1 MGENR
6 ARPAPAATPGPVLR
20 LASASPR
27 RRQLLELIGVPH
39 VVSPADIDETVRPGE
54 RADHYVMRL
63 ACEKAQA
70 IWRKQNDLPVLGSD
84 TTVVIGQHI
93 LGKPE
98 SEADAVSMLTRLSG
112 RTHLVHTGI
121 ALRMP
126 DGREFMGISST
137 QVQFA
142 HLSEAQMRAYWAS
155 GEPQGKAGAYAI
167 QGLGAVFVSSISGS
181 YTGVMGLPLYETAE
195 MLRAAGIAVWN
206 GAAAMKE
213 GGQ

>member
-1 MGENR
+1 MGEKK
-6 ARPAPAATPGPVLR
+6 PAPALR

-27 RRQLLELIGVPH
+27 RRQLLDLIGVPH
-39 VVSPADIDETVRPGE
+39 VVTPADIDETPRAGE
-54 RADHYVMRL
+54 RPDHYVMRL
-63 ACEKAQA
+63 ACEKGKAVWDRQ
-70 IWRKQNDLPVLGSD
+70 KNLPVLGAD
-84 TTVVIGQHI
+84 TTVVVDEHI

-98 SEADAVSMLTRLSG
+98 SEADAISMLGRLSG
-112 RTHLVHTGI
+112 RVHVVHTGI

-142 HLSEAQMRAYWAS
+142 HLTEAQMRAYWAS

-167 QGLGAVFVSSISGS
+167 QGLGAVFVSNLSGS

-195 MLRAAGIAVWN
+195 MLRAAGIPVWR
-206 GAAAMKE
+206 GA
-213 GGQ
+213 GGAR

>member
-1 MGENR
+1 MGDKS
-6 ARPAPAATPGPVLR
+6 AAPVLR

-39 VVSPADIDETVRPGE
+39 VITPADIDETPGPGE

-63 ACEKAQA
+63 SREKVDAV
-70 IWRKQNDLPVLGSD
+70 WRKQRELPVLGSD
-84 TTVVIGQHI
+84 TTVVIGEEI

-98 SEADAVSMLTRLSG
+98 SEAEAAAMLGKLSG

-142 HLSEAQMRAYWAS
+142 HLEPAQIRAYWAS

-167 QGLGAVFVSSISGS
+167 QGLGAVFVSGINGS

-195 MLRAAGIAVWN
+195 MLRAAGIPVWRMS
-206 GAAAMKE
+206 AAKE
-213 GGQ
+213 AGR

>member
-1 MGENR
+1 MGAKKEK
-6 ARPAPAATPGPVLR
+6 PPVLR

-27 RRQLLELIGVPH
+27 RRQLLDLIGVPH
-39 VVSPADIDETVRPGE
+39 VVTPADIDETPQPRE

-63 ACEKAQA
+63 AREKCAAVWQ
-70 IWRKQNDLPVLGSD
+70 KQRDLPVLGSD
-84 TTVVIGQHI
+84 TTVTIGEEI

-98 SEADAVSMLTRLSG
+98 SEADAVSMLGKLSG
-112 RTHLVHTGI
+112 RTHQVHTGI

-126 DGREFMGISST
+126 DGREFMGISTS

-142 HLSEAQMRAYWAS
+142 HLDEAQMRAYWAS

-195 MLRAAGIAVWN
+195 MLRAAGIPVWQ
-206 GAAAMKE
+206 AASREA
-213 GGQ
+213 GR

>member
-1 MGENR
+1 MGEKK
-6 ARPAPAATPGPVLR
+6 PAPVLR

-27 RRQLLELIGVPH
+27 RRQLLDLIGVPH
-39 VVSPADIDETVRPGE
+39 VVTPADIDETPRAGE
-54 RADHYVMRL
+54 RPDHYVMRL
-63 ACEKAQA
+63 ACEKGKA
-70 IWRKQNDLPVLGSD
+70 IWDRQKNLPVLGAD
-84 TTVVIGQHI
+84 TTVVVDEHI

-98 SEADAVSMLTRLSG
+98 SEADAIGMLGRLSG
-112 RTHLVHTGI
+112 RVHVVHTGI

-142 HLSEAQMRAYWAS
+142 HLAEAQMRAYWAS

-167 QGLGAVFVSSISGS
+167 QGLGAVFVSNLSGS

-195 MLRAAGIAVWN
+195 MLRAAGIPVWR
-206 GAAAMKE
+206 GAGVAR
-213 GGQ
+213 

>member
-1 MGENR
+1 MGDKS
-6 ARPAPAATPGPVLR
+6 AAPALR

-39 VVSPADIDETVRPGE
+39 VVTPADIDETPLEAE

-63 ACEKAQA
+63 ARGKADAVWQ
-70 IWRKQNDLPVLGSD
+70 KQRDLPVLGSD
-84 TTVVIGQHI
+84 TTVVIGEEI

-98 SEADAVSMLTRLSG
+98 SEAEAVAMLGKLSG

-142 HLSEAQMRAYWAS
+142 HLEPAQLHAYWAS

-167 QGLGAVFVSSISGS
+167 QGLGAVFVSGINGS

-195 MLRAAGIAVWN
+195 MLRAAGIPVWQGAVRTEAVRK
-206 GAAAMKE
+206 GAAR
-213 GGQ
+213 

>member
-1 MGENR
+1 MGDTSTT
-6 ARPAPAATPGPVLR
+6 PALR

-39 VVSPADIDETVRPGE
+39 VVTPADIDETPRPRE

-63 ACEKAQA
+63 AREKADAVWQ
-70 IWRKQNDLPVLGSD
+70 RQRDLPVLGAD
-84 TTVVIGQHI
+84 TTVVIGDLI

-98 SEADAVSMLTRLSG
+98 SETEAVAMLGRLSG
-112 RTHLVHTGI
+112 QIHVVHTGI

-137 QVQFA
+137 DVQFA

-167 QGLGAVFVSSISGS
+167 QGLGAVFVSSITGS

-195 MLRAAGIAVWN
+195 MLRAAGIPVWQVA
-206 GAAAMKE
+206 GSAKRA
-213 GGQ
+213 GR